1 MIMKRML
8 FIAVVTVSVT
18 GFVGTGWVRADMAM
32 SGASMGGGSSGGP
45 GMGSVGGWSLAPEP
59 LTKKKT
65 TATAPSTS
73 GKTAA
78 KSGSPGGGW
87 AMMEADPRVTASKPA
102 TGGPASPARTT
113 VASNTATASPA
124 AARSQKTGEA
134 VRPTREATDQKPA
147 SP

>member
-18 GFVGTGWVRADMAM
+18 GFVGTGSVRAEMAM
-32 SGASMGGGSSGGP
+32 SGASMGGGSSGGT

-65 TATAPSTS
+65 TAPSTS

-78 KSGSPGGGW
+78 KSRSPGGGW
-87 AMMEADPRVTASKPA
+87 AMMEADPHVTASKPA
-102 TGGPASPARTT
+102 TGGPASPAHTT

-134 VRPTREATDQKPA
+134 VRPTREATDH
-147 SP
+147 